1 MGAREA
7 AVGTVVGWMSTRS
20 VRSRSTLG
28 RRGVLTIAGCC
39 LAVPGCAR
47 FGYDALPLDSSGDVA
62 EPDASGPPDAG
73 ASGAD
78 CGSDTCPLATC
89 SDGVQNQD
97 EAAIDCGGA
106 TCPECA
112 SCSDSTQGPDETGL
126 DCGGPLCDPCPDD
139 SACQQSSD
147 CLSGLC
153 GPGNTCA
160 AATCSDSVQNQ
171 DETAVDCGGSRCSAC
186 PSCSDGIR
194 NQDETGLDCGGTS
207 CAACG
212 VNTPPLVSV
221 TVTPGV
227 GSHDGTPATAFQ
239 GDASATTDR
248 EDAPSALAY
257 AWDWD
262 EDGMTDATGVTASH
276 VYAAAGLY
284 TVRVAVQ
291 DTGGLSTTGTF
302 SVIVSPDSD
311 IVRVTTAAD
320 EDQNGATPASPGGAG
335 LSLREAIGFANAA
348 AGRQS
353 ILVPG
358 GFAIVLDSQLTSPSD
373 PLGMDIIGDGARL
386 DGSGSPPA
394 DDCIGISSPDNRL
407 FGFEIQNCNRSPLRL
422 GFGAARNHFSRLN
435 IHDNALAV
443 ILNDADVQFGPFN
456 EVSRSGDDC
465 VSVLGQNAT
474 LDWNYIHDC
483 AIRGIEL
490 TGTSDGALVIGNV
503 LTRSD
508 PGILLGTGA
517 DNITLVHN
525 VLHGHRSD
533 ALLIAPT
540 DTGAVL
546 RNNIFSSNDAFGVRG
561 ADAVFAS
568 NDHNVYFANVVG
580 TCTSCAL
587 GAGSLTVDPRY
598 MDASADDFRLQPG
611 SALIHAGIDTGN
623 DVNGPDPGLFH
634 GTNPDIGARETP

>member
-1 MGAREA
+1 
-7 AVGTVVGWMSTRS
+7 VGWTSTRPL
-20 VRSRSTLG
+20 RSRSTWGL
-28 RRGVLTIAGCC
+28 RGVLTIAASC

-47 FGYDALPLDSSGDVA
+47 FGYDVLPLDRSSDVVG
-62 EPDASGPPDAG
+62 PDASASSPRDAG
-73 ASGAD
+73 PSGTD
-78 CGSDTCPLATC
+78 CDSGMCPVATTC
-89 SDGVQNQD
+89 SDGVQNQN
-97 EAAIDCGGA
+97 
-106 TCPECA
+106 
-112 SCSDSTQGPDETGL
+112 ETGL
-126 DCGGPLCDPCPDD
+126 DCGGPLCNPCPDGAD
-139 SACQQSSD
+139 CQQSSD

-153 GPGNTCA
+153 GAAEVCA
-160 AATCSDSVQNQ
+160 APSCSDAIQNQ
-171 DETAVDCGGSRCSAC
+171 GETAVDCGGALCSAC

-194 NQDETGLDCGGTS
+194 NQDEAGLDCGGTS

-212 VNTPPLVSV
+212 VNTPPLVSLSV
-221 TVTPGV
+221 SPGV
-227 GSHDGTPATAFQ
+227 GTHDGTPATPFQ

-248 EDAPSALAY
+248 EDAPNALAY

-262 EDGMTDATGVTASH
+262 EDGVTDATGVTASH
-276 VYAAAGLY
+276 VYAAAGTY
-284 TVRVAVQ
+284 IVRVAVQ
-291 DTGGLSTTGTF
+291 DTGGLSSTGTF
-302 SVIVSPDSD
+302 SVIVSSDSD
-311 IVRVTTAAD
+311 IVRVTTEAD
-320 EDQNGATPASPGGAG
+320 EAQNGATPAIPGGTG
-335 LSLREAIGFANAA
+335 LSLREAIGYANATP
-348 AGRQS
+348 GRQS
-353 ILVPG
+353 ILVPS
-358 GFAIVLDSQLTSPSD
+358 GFAITLDSQLTSPTD
-373 PLGMDIIGDGARL
+373 PLGTDIIGDGARL
-386 DGSGSPPA
+386 DGSGSGPA
-394 DDCIGISSPDNRL
+394 DDCIGITSPDTRL

-422 GFGAARNHFSRLN
+422 GFGAARSHFSRLN

-465 VSVLGQNAT
+465 INVLGQNAT

-503 LTRSD
+503 VTRSD

-546 RNNIFSSNDAFGVRG
+546 RNNIFSSNDAFGVR
-561 ADAVFAS
+561 AEDSVFAS
-568 NDHNVYFANVVG
+568 NDHNVYFANSVG
-580 TCTSCAL
+580 TCTSCSL

-598 MDASADDFRLQPG
+598 MDAAADDYRLQPG
-611 SALIHAGIDTGN
+611 SALIQAGIDTGN

-634 GTNPDIGARETP
+634 GANPDIGAHETP